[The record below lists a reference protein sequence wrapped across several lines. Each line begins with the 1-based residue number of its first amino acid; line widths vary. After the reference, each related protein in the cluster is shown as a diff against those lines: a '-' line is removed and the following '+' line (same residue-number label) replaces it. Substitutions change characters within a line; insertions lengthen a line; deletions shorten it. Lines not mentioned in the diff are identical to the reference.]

1 MMRVPMDSR
10 APATS
15 TGSYARI
22 IADRVETNR
31 LELAT
36 EWLEG
41 LNALLPVATNEVF
54 PSATL
59 LDHIPALIDS
69 IARYLRAPVA
79 EAIAASTTVID
90 KARELGLLRHS
101 QKASVHQL
109 LREYE
114 LLAETL
120 ETFVAAETARLELSP
135 SPDECLDLMGRMNGA
150 VRTLM
155 RTTVDTFVAA
165 YVETIE
171 TQTDQLRRFT
181 TIASHELR
189 SPIGTLV
196 FAADLLK
203 KASPS
208 DLRLARLVDI
218 VEANASRLRQLVATL
233 QQVAK
238 LDVDDTTPS
247 EQVIEVR
254 ALAEDVARQLA
265 DMADARGVSIR
276 IDAHLPTLV
285 VDPARLELV
294 LVNLISNALKYS
306 DPAKPERFV
315 ELTLAGTSQSACT
328 LLVRDNGLGI
338 PDEAQSRI
346 FQRHYRAHGDL
357 DAALGNDGSGLGL
370 AIVAECVDALDGAI
384 RCESRVGEGT
394 AIFLELP
401 LRMID
406 EPAGLS

>member
-1 MMRVPMDSR
+1 MS
-10 APATS
+10 ATS
-15 TGSYARI
+15 TGTYARI

-31 LELAT
+31 LELASA
-36 EWLEG
+36 WLEG
-41 LNALLPVATNEVF
+41 LKALLPVSSNEVF

-69 IARYLRAPVA
+69 IARYVRTPEA
-79 EAIAASTTVID
+79 EAIAASTAVID

-101 QKASVHQL
+101 QKASVHQV

-114 LLAETL
+114 LLGETL
-120 ETFVAAETARLELSP
+120 ETFVAAETLRLELHP
-135 SPDECLDLMGRMNGA
+135 SPGECLDLMGRLTRA

-203 KASPS
+203 KATPP
-208 DLRLARLVDI
+208 DARLARLVDI
-218 VEANASRLRQLVATL
+218 VEANASRLRQLIATL

-254 ALAEDVARQLA
+254 ALAEDVARQLG

-285 VDPARLELV
+285 IDPARLELV
-294 LVNLISNALKYS
+294 LVNLVSNALKYS

-315 ELTLAGTSQSACT
+315 ELTLAGTSENACT

-338 PDEAQSRI
+338 PSEAQSRI
-346 FQRHYRAHGDL
+346 FQRHYRAHGEL
-357 DAALGNDGSGLGL
+357 DEVLGNDGSGLGL

-394 AIFLELP
+394 AIFIDLP
-401 LRMID
+401 LRMPD
-406 EPAGLS
+406 ESAGLS